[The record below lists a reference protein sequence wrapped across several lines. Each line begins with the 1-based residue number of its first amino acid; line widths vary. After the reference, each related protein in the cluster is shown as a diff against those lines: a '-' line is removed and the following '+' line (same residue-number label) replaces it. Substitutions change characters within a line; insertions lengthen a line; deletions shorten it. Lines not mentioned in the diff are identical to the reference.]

1 MGAPA
6 PPPTKP
12 ALKKAPRT
20 IPRELRAKRDDEVR
34 EESSIV
40 WRAED
45 AARQALLRS
54 QPLVRRLKHKAET
67 AMNEVKSTYA
77 LLFGERE
84 RETGEVEAVRKS
96 LGRGDHFHVSEVL
109 YHALENTLEMN
120 ERLARMPPRKQA
132 AEVAIDIES
141 EVRRKIE
148 TGSKI
153 APAPDEEEQESV
165 AVDIYRS
172 AMLSI
177 VNARPAPPQKP
188 RVKVLRFS
196 PVLRVCVYDNVATLT
211 NQEWCSST
219 DIVYN
224 KRLATALQRK
234 LGGRRRRRWV
244 EGDEERLSHEAGFA
258 SIEAWV
264 DAAAGRP
271 PPPASPF
278 ACLRKKQ
285 RAPAEDAAP

>member
-6 PPPTKP
+6 TDLKP
-12 ALKKAPRT
+12 ALRTKPRP

-45 AARQALLRS
+45 AAQRALLRS
-54 QPLVRRLKHKAET
+54 QPLIRRLKHKAET
-67 AMNEVKSTYA
+67 AMNELKSTYA

-84 RETGEVEAVRKS
+84 RETGEVEAVRKA

-109 YHALENTLEMN
+109 YHALEKTLEMN
-120 ERLARMPPRKQA
+120 ERLSRMPPRKQA
-132 AEVAIDIES
+132 AELSIDVAG
-141 EVRRKIE
+141 EVRKKIE
-148 TGSKI
+148 TGSKV

-211 NQEWCSST
+211 HQEWCSST

-224 KRLATALQRK
+224 KRLAAALQKK

-244 EGDEERLSHEAGFA
+244 EGDEARLSQEAGFA

-264 DAAAGRP
+264 DGVNGRP
-271 PPPASPF
+271 PSQASPF
-278 ACLRKKQ
+278 ACLRKKA

>member
-1 MGAPA
+1 M
-6 PPPTKP
+6 
-12 ALKKAPRT
+12 
-20 IPRELRAKRDDEVR
+20 
-34 EESSIV
+34 
-40 WRAED
+40 
-45 AARQALLRS
+45 
-54 QPLVRRLKHKAET
+54 
-67 AMNEVKSTYA
+67 
-77 LLFGERE
+77 
-84 RETGEVEAVRKS
+84 
-96 LGRGDHFHVSEVL
+96 
-109 YHALENTLEMN
+109 
-120 ERLARMPPRKQA
+120 
-132 AEVAIDIES
+132 IDIES
-141 EVRRKIE
+141 EVRKKIE

-153 APAPDEEEQESV
+153 APAPDDEEPESV

-211 NQEWCSST
+211 HQEWCSST

-224 KRLATALQRK
+224 KRLAAALQKK

-244 EGDEERLSHEAGFA
+244 EGDEARLAQDAGFA
-258 SIEAWV
+258 SVEAWV

-278 ACLRKKQ
+278 TCLRKQK
-285 RAPAEDAAP
+285 RPPAEDAAL

>member
-1 MGAPA
+1 MCAPA
-6 PPPTKP
+6 PPTKP
-12 ALKKAPRT
+12 TLHHGPPRP

-54 QPLVRRLKHKAET
+54 QPLIRRLKHKAEA
-67 AMNEVKSTYA
+67 AMHEVKSTYA

-96 LGRGDHFHVSEVL
+96 LGKGDHFHVSEVL
-109 YHALENTLEMN
+109 YHALEQTLETN
-120 ERLARMPPRKQA
+120 ERLSRMPPRFHE
-132 AEVAIDIES
+132 EVAIDVADA
-141 EVRRKIE
+141 VRKKIE
-148 TGSKI
+148 KGSRV
-153 APAPDEEEQESV
+153 APAPDDEEPESV
-165 AVDIYRS
+165 AVDVYRN
-172 AMLSI
+172 AVLNV

-188 RVKVLRFS
+188 RAKVLRFS
-196 PVLRVCVYDNVATLT
+196 PVLRVCVYDNVDTLT

-224 KRLATALQRK
+224 KRLAAALQRK

-244 EGDEERLSHEAGFA
+244 EGDEARLAQDAGFA
-258 SIEAWV
+258 SVEAWV
-264 DAAAGRP
+264 DGVNGRP

-278 ACLRKKQ
+278 SCLRSRK
-285 RAPAEDAAP
+285 RAPADD

>member
-1 MGAPA
+1 MGAQA

-12 ALKKAPRT
+12 ALRTKPRP
-20 IPRELRAKRDDEVR
+20 IPSELRAKRDDEVR

-54 QPLVRRLKHKAET
+54 QPLIRRLKHKAER
-67 AMNEVKSTYA
+67 AIDEVKSTYA

-84 RETGEVEAVRKS
+84 KETGEVEAVRKS

-109 YHALENTLEMN
+109 YHALEHTLEMN

-141 EVRRKIE
+141 EVRKKIE

-153 APAPDEEEQESV
+153 APAPDDEEPESV

-188 RVKVLRFS
+188 RAKVLRFS

-211 NQEWCSST
+211 HQEWCSST

-224 KRLATALQRK
+224 KRLAAALQRK

-244 EGDEERLSHEAGFA
+244 EGDEARLAADAGFA
-258 SIEAWV
+258 SVEAWV
-264 DAAAGRP
+264 DGVNGRP

-278 ACLRKKQ
+278 ACIRSRK